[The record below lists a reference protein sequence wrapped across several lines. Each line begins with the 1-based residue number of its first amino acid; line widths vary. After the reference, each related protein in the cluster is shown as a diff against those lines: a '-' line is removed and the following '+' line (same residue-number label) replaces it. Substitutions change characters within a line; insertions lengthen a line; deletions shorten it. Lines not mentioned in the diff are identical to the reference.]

1 MDNFC
6 YFLWWL
12 KITSEPFNSELT
24 WNLVEFIIKY
34 LKINERLF
42 CYFKKKKRKRE
53 KNERKK
59 RGRFYFAAWRLLFI
73 LGAKISSRSDVWVYP
88 IILYCVKS
96 TRMKRTVLRWWV
108 WEGILSLSLP
118 DALQEELNMLLL
130 QDPCV
135 KLSENGQDCKY
146 PWQCLG
152 IQTWNLLLK
161 SSLVVNFFKK

>member
-42 CYFKKKKRKRE
+42 CYLKKKKERE
-53 KNERKK
+53 KWKKKERKIL
-59 RGRFYFAAWRLLFI
+59 FCWRLLFI

-135 KLSENGQDCKY
+135 KLSENG
-146 PWQCLG
+146 
-152 IQTWNLLLK
+152 
-161 SSLVVNFFKK
+161 